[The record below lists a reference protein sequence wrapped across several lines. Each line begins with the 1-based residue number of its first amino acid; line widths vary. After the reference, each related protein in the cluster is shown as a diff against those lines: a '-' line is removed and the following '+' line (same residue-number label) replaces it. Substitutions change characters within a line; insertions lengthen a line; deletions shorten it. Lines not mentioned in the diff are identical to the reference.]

1 METIQ
6 VSIRIR
12 PFLSYEDETNT
23 TIQTFEDDNRKI
35 ILAKNNKKFV
45 SHFDRIFPQN
55 SKQED
60 VYNFIN
66 PIISLTLKGI
76 NSTILAYGQTGSG
89 KTYTMF
95 GEDFTMNDNYNGKL
109 FSKRIKKDKYN
120 FLVDQEFVID
130 PFSNTNGI
138 IPRVILDLFKYKNKS
153 KTVITCSYIQVY
165 NERIYDLL
173 TDNTFKKPEK
183 NLNFETAINNNR
195 SEKVIDQEN
204 LKIRDD
210 KKLGP
215 VVDGA
220 LELEANNFYDVF
232 QMLRT
237 GELNRKKR
245 QTNKNEMSS
254 RSHSI
259 FMIYYNN
266 KEEKKKAKISL
277 CDLAGSEKY
286 ESSEHYKQV
295 HFNELKSIN
304 KSLSILGNVIHA
316 LAKKKKVHIPYKD
329 STLTHLLSKNLEQKT
344 YLIATISP
352 SDNNFEDSLNTLN
365 FADRSHIVSTKV
377 TPNNF
382 EDNLLDSGLDKIT
395 IKKLSQELKEL
406 RQLLKIR
413 SKRGTLEPIQQE
425 LIKLKEENSELKRL
439 LNNPNVQ
446 KLIQENEYLRK
457 ELQKY
462 SVSQTPYD
470 LTEKTESNQFSTFTY
485 DNYNYYKYDLSP
497 KNKYKSNKNLYDNLN
512 NNDILTNAGKN
523 IISSH
528 DFSNKKLGKN
538 KNNYISYINN
548 GRGKSSKVSIHNN
561 IIDNTNKKLKM
572 YDDLQMKSKLRTEEL
587 VDLISNKDS
596 KNKRNKG
603 KKIGSYDFLNNDIVD
618 DINNFDIGN
627 DEDFDV

>member
-183 NLNFETAINNNR
+183 KLNFETAINNNR

-286 ESSEHYKQV
+286 ESNEHYKQV

-439 LNNPNVQ
+439 LNNPNIQ

-470 LTEKTESNQFSTFTY
+470 LTEKTESNQFSSYTSDLNLKQF
-485 DNYNYYKYDLSP
+485 KIALSP
-497 KNKYKSNKNLYDNLN
+497 RNNSSKINVDDNEN
-512 NNDILTNAGKN
+512 HILSNAGKN
-523 IISSH
+523 IISSQ
-528 DFSNKKLGKN
+528 DFNNKKIIN
-538 KNNYISYINN
+538 KKKSNYISYINS
-548 GRGKSSKVSIHNN
+548 GRKQSSNN
-561 IIDNTNKKLKM
+561 ISDNDRIIEMTNRKLKM
-572 YDDLQMKSKLRTEEL
+572 YDELQRKTKNKEEQ
-587 VDLISNKDS
+587 LISQINS
-596 KNKRNKG
+596 RNYNKG
-603 KKIGSYDFLNNDIVD
+603 KSFKSHDLFID
-618 DINNFDIGN
+618 
-627 DEDFDV
+627 DEDFLV

>member
-138 IPRVILDLFKYKNKS
+138 IPRVILDLFKYKNKT

-183 NLNFETAINNNR
+183 NLNFETAIKNNR
-195 SEKVIDQEN
+195 SEKIIDQEN

-286 ESSEHYKQV
+286 ESNEHYKQV
-295 HFNELKSIN
+295 H
-304 KSLSILGNVIHA
+304 
-316 LAKKKKVHIPYKD
+316 
-329 STLTHLLSKNLEQKT
+329 
-344 YLIATISP
+344 
-352 SDNNFEDSLNTLN
+352 
-365 FADRSHIVSTKV
+365 
-377 TPNNF
+377 
-382 EDNLLDSGLDKIT
+382 
-395 IKKLSQELKEL
+395 
-406 RQLLKIR
+406 
-413 SKRGTLEPIQQE
+413 
-425 LIKLKEENSELKRL
+425 
-439 LNNPNVQ
+439 
-446 KLIQENEYLRK
+446 
-457 ELQKY
+457 
-462 SVSQTPYD
+462 
-470 LTEKTESNQFSTFTY
+470 
-485 DNYNYYKYDLSP
+485 
-497 KNKYKSNKNLYDNLN
+497 
-512 NNDILTNAGKN
+512 
-523 IISSH
+523 
-528 DFSNKKLGKN
+528 
-538 KNNYISYINN
+538 
-548 GRGKSSKVSIHNN
+548 
-561 IIDNTNKKLKM
+561 
-572 YDDLQMKSKLRTEEL
+572 
-587 VDLISNKDS
+587 
-596 KNKRNKG
+596 
-603 KKIGSYDFLNNDIVD
+603 
-618 DINNFDIGN
+618 
-627 DEDFDV
+627 

>member
-138 IPRVILDLFKYKNKS
+138 IPRVILDLFKYKNKT

-195 SEKVIDQEN
+195 SEKIIDQEN

-286 ESSEHYKQV
+286 ESNEHYKQV

-439 LNNPNVQ
+439 LNNPNIQ

-470 LTEKTESNQFSTFTY
+470 LTEKTESNQFSSYTSDLNLKQF
-485 DNYNYYKYDLSP
+485 KIALSP
-497 KNKYKSNKNLYDNLN
+497 RNNSSKINVDDNEN
-512 NNDILTNAGKN
+512 HILSNAGKN
-523 IISSH
+523 IISSQ
-528 DFSNKKLGKN
+528 DFNNKKIIN
-538 KNNYISYINN
+538 KKKSNYISYINS
-548 GRGKSSKVSIHNN
+548 GRKQSSNN
-561 IIDNTNKKLKM
+561 ISDNDRIIEMTNRKLKM
-572 YDDLQMKSKLRTEEL
+572 YDELQRKTKNKEEQ
-587 VDLISNKDS
+587 LISQINS
-596 KNKRNKG
+596 RNYNKG
-603 KKIGSYDFLNNDIVD
+603 KSFKSHDLFID
-618 DINNFDIGN
+618 
-627 DEDFDV
+627 DEDFLV

>member
-138 IPRVILDLFKYKNKS
+138 IPRVILDLFKYKNKT

-183 NLNFETAINNNR
+183 KLNFETAINNNR

-286 ESSEHYKQV
+286 ESNEHYKQV

-316 LAKKKKVHIPYKD
+316 LAKKKKEHIPYKD

-439 LNNPNVQ
+439 LNNPNIQ

-470 LTEKTESNQFSTFTY
+470 LTEKTESNQFSSYTSDLNLKQF
-485 DNYNYYKYDLSP
+485 KIALSP
-497 KNKYKSNKNLYDNLN
+497 RNNSSKINVDDNEN
-512 NNDILTNAGKN
+512 HILSNAGKN
-523 IISSH
+523 IISSQ
-528 DFSNKKLGKN
+528 DFNNKKIINKK
-538 KNNYISYINN
+538 KNNYISYINS
-548 GRGKSSKVSIHNN
+548 GRKQSSNN
-561 IIDNTNKKLKM
+561 ISDNDRIIEMTNRKLKM
-572 YDDLQMKSKLRTEEL
+572 YDELQRKTKNKEEQ
-587 VDLISNKDS
+587 LISQINS
-596 KNKRNKG
+596 RNYNKG
-603 KKIGSYDFLNNDIVD
+603 KSFKSHDLFID
-618 DINNFDIGN
+618 
-627 DEDFDV
+627 DEDFLV

>member
-153 KTVITCSYIQVY
+153 KTVIICSYIQVY

-183 NLNFETAINNNR
+183 KLNFETAINNNR

-286 ESSEHYKQV
+286 ESNEHYKQV

-439 LNNPNVQ
+439 LNNPNIQ

-470 LTEKTESNQFSTFTY
+470 LTEKTESNQFSSYTSDLNLKQF
-485 DNYNYYKYDLSP
+485 KIALSP
-497 KNKYKSNKNLYDNLN
+497 RNNSSKINVDDNEN
-512 NNDILTNAGKN
+512 HILSNAGKN
-523 IISSH
+523 IISSQ
-528 DFSNKKLGKN
+528 DFNNKKIIN
-538 KNNYISYINN
+538 KKKSNYISYINS
-548 GRGKSSKVSIHNN
+548 GRKQSSNN
-561 IIDNTNKKLKM
+561 ISDNDRIIEMTNRKLKM
-572 YDDLQMKSKLRTEEL
+572 YDELQRKTKNKEEQ
-587 VDLISNKDS
+587 LISQINS
-596 KNKRNKG
+596 RNYNKG
-603 KKIGSYDFLNNDIVD
+603 KSFKSHDLFID
-618 DINNFDIGN
+618 
-627 DEDFDV
+627 DEDFLV

>member
-1 METIQ
+1 M
-6 VSIRIR
+6 SIRIR

-195 SEKVIDQEN
+195 SEKIIDQEN

-413 SKRGTLEPIQQE
+413 IKRGTLEPIQQE

-470 LTEKTESNQFSTFTY
+470 LTEKTESNQFSSYTSDLNLKQF
-485 DNYNYYKYDLSP
+485 KIALSP
-497 KNKYKSNKNLYDNLN
+497 RNNSSKINVDDNEN
-512 NNDILTNAGKN
+512 HILSNAGKN
-523 IISSH
+523 IISSQ
-528 DFSNKKLGKN
+528 DFNNKKIIN
-538 KNNYISYINN
+538 KKKSNYISYINS
-548 GRGKSSKVSIHNN
+548 GRKQSSN
-561 IIDNTNKKLKM
+561 ISDNDRIIEMTNRKLKM
-572 YDDLQMKSKLRTEEL
+572 YDELQRKTKNKEEQ
-587 VDLISNKDS
+587 LISKINS
-596 KNKRNKG
+596 RNYNQG
-603 KKIGSYDFLNNDIVD
+603 KSFKSHDLFID
-618 DINNFDIGN
+618 
-627 DEDFDV
+627 DEDFLV

>member
-60 VYNFIN
+60 VYNFIH

-138 IPRVILDLFKYKNKS
+138 IPRVILDLFKYKNKT

-183 NLNFETAINNNR
+183 KLNFETAINNNR

-286 ESSEHYKQV
+286 ESNEHYKQV

-439 LNNPNVQ
+439 LNNPSIQ

-470 LTEKTESNQFSTFTY
+470 LTEKTESNQFSSYTSDLNLKQF
-485 DNYNYYKYDLSP
+485 KIALSP
-497 KNKYKSNKNLYDNLN
+497 RNNSSKINVDDNEN
-512 NNDILTNAGKN
+512 HILSNAGKN
-523 IISSH
+523 IISSQ
-528 DFSNKKLGKN
+528 DFNNKKIIN
-538 KNNYISYINN
+538 KKKSNYISYINS
-548 GRGKSSKVSIHNN
+548 GRKQSSNN
-561 IIDNTNKKLKM
+561 ISDNDRIIEMTNRKLKM
-572 YDDLQMKSKLRTEEL
+572 YDELQRKTKNKEEQ
-587 VDLISNKDS
+587 LISQINS
-596 KNKRNKG
+596 RNYNKG
-603 KKIGSYDFLNNDIVD
+603 KSFKSHDLFID
-618 DINNFDIGN
+618 
-627 DEDFDV
+627 DEDFLV

>member
-1 METIQ
+1 M
-6 VSIRIR
+6 SIRIR

-470 LTEKTESNQFSTFTY
+470 LTEKTESNQFSSYTNDLNLKQF
-485 DNYNYYKYDLSP
+485 KIALSP
-497 KNKYKSNKNLYDNLN
+497 RNNSSKINVDDNEN
-512 NNDILTNAGKN
+512 HILSNAGKN
-523 IISSH
+523 IISSQ
-528 DFSNKKLGKN
+528 DFNNKKIIN
-538 KNNYISYINN
+538 KKKSNYISYINS
-548 GRGKSSKVSIHNN
+548 GRKQSSN
-561 IIDNTNKKLKM
+561 ILDNDRIIEMTNRKLKM
-572 YDDLQMKSKLRTEEL
+572 YDELQRKTKNKEEQ
-587 VDLISNKDS
+587 LISKINS
-596 KNKRNKG
+596 RNYNQG
-603 KKIGSYDFLNNDIVD
+603 KSFKSHDLFID
-618 DINNFDIGN
+618 
-627 DEDFDV
+627 DEDFLV

>member
-1 METIQ
+1 M
-6 VSIRIR
+6 SIRIR

-138 IPRVILDLFKYKNKS
+138 IPRVILDLFKYKNKT

-286 ESSEHYKQV
+286 ESNEHYKQV

-470 LTEKTESNQFSTFTY
+470 LTEKTESNQFSSYTSDLNLKQF
-485 DNYNYYKYDLSP
+485 KIALSP
-497 KNKYKSNKNLYDNLN
+497 RNNSSKINVDDNEN
-512 NNDILTNAGKN
+512 HILSNAGKN
-523 IISSH
+523 IISSQ
-528 DFSNKKLGKN
+528 DFNNKKIIN
-538 KNNYISYINN
+538 KKKSNYISYINS
-548 GRGKSSKVSIHNN
+548 GRKQSSNN
-561 IIDNTNKKLKM
+561 ISDNDRIIEMTNRKLKM
-572 YDDLQMKSKLRTEEL
+572 YDELQRKTKNKEEQ
-587 VDLISNKDS
+587 LISQINS
-596 KNKRNKG
+596 RNYNKG
-603 KKIGSYDFLNNDIVD
+603 KSFKSHDPPKNPTCCFSAS
-618 DINNFDIGN
+618 
-627 DEDFDV
+627 

>member
-35 ILAKNNKKFV
+35 ILATNNKKFV

-138 IPRVILDLFKYKNKS
+138 IPRVILDLFKYKNKT

-195 SEKVIDQEN
+195 SEKIIDQEN

-286 ESSEHYKQV
+286 ESNEHYKQV

-304 KSLSILGNVIHA
+304 KSLSILGNVINA
-316 LAKKKKVHIPYKD
+316 LAKKKKKIHIPYKD
-329 STLTHLLSKNLEQKT
+329 STLTHLLSKNLEEKT

-352 SDNNFEDSLNTLN
+352 SENNFEESLNTLN
-365 FADRSHIVSTKV
+365 FADRSHIISTKV

-382 EDNLLDSGLDKIT
+382 EDNYLENGLDKIT
-395 IKKLSQELKEL
+395 IKKLSEELKEL

-439 LNNPNVQ
+439 LNNPNIQ

-470 LTEKTESNQFSTFTY
+470 LTEKTESNQFSSYTSDLNLKQF
-485 DNYNYYKYDLSP
+485 KIALSP
-497 KNKYKSNKNLYDNLN
+497 RNNSSKINVDDNEN
-512 NNDILTNAGKN
+512 HILSNAGKN
-523 IISSH
+523 IISSQ
-528 DFSNKKLGKN
+528 DFNNKKIIN
-538 KNNYISYINN
+538 KKKSNYISYINS
-548 GRGKSSKVSIHNN
+548 GRKQSSNN
-561 IIDNTNKKLKM
+561 ISDNDRIIEMTNRKLKM
-572 YDDLQMKSKLRTEEL
+572 YDELQRKTKNKEEQ
-587 VDLISNKDS
+587 LISKINS
-596 KNKRNKG
+596 RNYNKG
-603 KKIGSYDFLNNDIVD
+603 KSFKSHDLFID
-618 DINNFDIGN
+618 
-627 DEDFDV
+627 DEDFLV

>member
-138 IPRVILDLFKYKNKS
+138 IPRVILDLFKYKNKT

-204 LKIRDD
+204 FKIRDD

-286 ESSEHYKQV
+286 ESNEHYKQV

-439 LNNPNVQ
+439 LNNPNIQ

-470 LTEKTESNQFSTFTY
+470 LTEKTESNQFSSYTSDLNLKQF
-485 DNYNYYKYDLSP
+485 KIALSP
-497 KNKYKSNKNLYDNLN
+497 RNNSSKINVDDNEN
-512 NNDILTNAGKN
+512 HILSNAGKN
-523 IISSH
+523 IISSQ
-528 DFSNKKLGKN
+528 DFNNKKIIN
-538 KNNYISYINN
+538 KKKSNYISYINS
-548 GRGKSSKVSIHNN
+548 GRKQSSNN
-561 IIDNTNKKLKM
+561 ISDNDRIIEMTNRKLKM
-572 YDDLQMKSKLRTEEL
+572 YDELQRKTKNKEEQ
-587 VDLISNKDS
+587 LISKINS
-596 KNKRNKG
+596 RNYNKG
-603 KKIGSYDFLNNDIVD
+603 KSFKSHDLFID
-618 DINNFDIGN
+618 
-627 DEDFDV
+627 DEDFLV

>member
-470 LTEKTESNQFSTFTY
+470 LTEKTESNQFSSYTNDLNLKQF
-485 DNYNYYKYDLSP
+485 KIALSP
-497 KNKYKSNKNLYDNLN
+497 RNNSSKINVDDNEN
-512 NNDILTNAGKN
+512 HILSNAGKN
-523 IISSH
+523 IISSQ
-528 DFSNKKLGKN
+528 DFNNKKIIN
-538 KNNYISYINN
+538 KKKSNYISYINS
-548 GRGKSSKVSIHNN
+548 GRKQSSN
-561 IIDNTNKKLKM
+561 ILDNDRIIEMTNRKLKM
-572 YDDLQMKSKLRTEEL
+572 YDELQRKTKNKEEQ
-587 VDLISNKDS
+587 LISKINS
-596 KNKRNKG
+596 RNYNQG
-603 KKIGSYDFLNNDIVD
+603 KSFKSHDLFID
-618 DINNFDIGN
+618 
-627 DEDFDV
+627 DEDFLV

>member
-138 IPRVILDLFKYKNKS
+138 IPRVILDLFKYKNKT

-286 ESSEHYKQV
+286 ESNEHYKQV

-439 LNNPNVQ
+439 LNNPNIQ

-470 LTEKTESNQFSTFTY
+470 LTEKTESNQFSSYTSDLNLKQF
-485 DNYNYYKYDLSP
+485 KIALSP
-497 KNKYKSNKNLYDNLN
+497 RNNSSKINVDDNEN
-512 NNDILTNAGKN
+512 HILSNAGKN
-523 IISSH
+523 IISSQ
-528 DFSNKKLGKN
+528 DFNNKKIIN
-538 KNNYISYINN
+538 KKKSNYISYINS
-548 GRGKSSKVSIHNN
+548 GRKQSSNN
-561 IIDNTNKKLKM
+561 ISDNDRIIEMTNRKLKM
-572 YDDLQMKSKLRTEEL
+572 YDELQRKTKNKEEQ
-587 VDLISNKDS
+587 LISQINS
-596 KNKRNKG
+596 RNYNKG
-603 KKIGSYDFLNNDIVD
+603 KSFKSHDLFID
-618 DINNFDIGN
+618 
-627 DEDFDV
+627 DEDFLV

>member
-35 ILAKNNKKFV
+35 ILATNNKKFV

-138 IPRVILDLFKYKNKS
+138 IPRVILDLFKYKNKT

-195 SEKVIDQEN
+195 SEKIIDQEN

-286 ESSEHYKQV
+286 ESNEHYKQV

-439 LNNPNVQ
+439 LNNPNIQ

-470 LTEKTESNQFSTFTY
+470 LTEKTESNQFSSYTSDLNLKQF
-485 DNYNYYKYDLSP
+485 KIALSP
-497 KNKYKSNKNLYDNLN
+497 RNNSSKINVDDNEN
-512 NNDILTNAGKN
+512 HILSNAGKN
-523 IISSH
+523 IISSQ
-528 DFSNKKLGKN
+528 DFNNKKIIN
-538 KNNYISYINN
+538 KKKSNYISYINS
-548 GRGKSSKVSIHNN
+548 GRKQSSNN
-561 IIDNTNKKLKM
+561 ISDNDRIIEMTNRKLKM
-572 YDDLQMKSKLRTEEL
+572 YDELQRKTKNKEEQ
-587 VDLISNKDS
+587 LISKINS
-596 KNKRNKG
+596 RNYNKG
-603 KKIGSYDFLNNDIVD
+603 KSFKSHDLFID
-618 DINNFDIGN
+618 
-627 DEDFDV
+627 DEDFLV